1 MPDIPTRE
9 PDSIQAGDT
18 LTWKRSLSDYPASSW
33 VLSYRLTS
41 TTAQLATIAAS
52 ADGDDHLVS
61 VAPATTAAWTAG
73 DYELRG
79 QAYNST
85 TGAKHTVFVANV
97 KILADLMAEN
107 ASGNDQRTHAA
118 KMVAKYETVLEA
130 MGTGTNQT
138 ISVDGET
145 YSRKDEDRI
154 RARLKEYRQEVA
166 NEESLERINRG
177 QAPKGIHRI
186 HFR

>member
-61 VAPATTAAWTAG
+61 VAPATTAAWAAG

-79 QAYNST
+79 QAYNAT
-85 TGAKHTVFVANV
+85 TGAKHTVFVADV

-107 ASGNDQRTHAA
+107 ASGNDQRSHAVKTLA
-118 KMVAKYETVLEA
+118 AIEA
-130 MGTGTNQT
+130 TILTLAGGTNAT

-145 YSRKDEDRI
+145 YSRKNLEELERV
-154 RARLKEYRQEVA
+154 RGRYRTEVA
-166 NEESLERINRG
+166 AEEELERINRG
-177 QAPKGIHRI
+177 LKSSRVYKTR
-186 HFR
+186 F